1 MELTGS
7 REVQSTMEYSVT
19 IPFWNKKHITPPAT
33 SPKKLFTNGRN
44 VVLSRKIS
52 SLRTLLS
59 EILTKLDKTIILH
72 KEAALL
78 SRFVY
83 RMKKV
88 FRQDKGFKYIQML
101 LKTLKNHLSLDL
113 RQVITTLR
121 DGCYESYYPSTQMM
135 EWGLVSVM
143 RFSALFH
150 RAHFLSERCAS
161 ILKERFSTGHH
172 WKLAA
177 LCLGIISRVWAL
189 ADYFVVKS
197 CDWYLNL
204 SSSLSISV
212 PAGEP
217 WLPTNCSLPGDLQS
231 WLGNPAYLT
240 ALCSDSKADDAEL
253 NALEKSVGKLKT
265 DSKQEKAA
273 TKPSKPASSLM
284 NDLPISAAMELDEDI
299 GEEISRDGS
308 QEKGLKRKEHSK
320 DKLNAK
326 KKKKKVSM

>member
-1 MELTGS
+1 M
-7 REVQSTMEYSVT
+7 VSVA
-19 IPFWNKKHITPPAT
+19 IPFWNKKRITPPTT

-52 SLRTLLS
+52 SLRALLS
-59 EILTKLDKTIILH
+59 EILTKLDKTNILH
-72 KEAALL
+72 KEAAIL

-101 LKTLKNHLSLDL
+101 LKTLKNYLSLDL
-113 RQVITTLR
+113 KQVISTLR
-121 DGCYESYYPSTQMM
+121 EGCYESYCPSKQMI
-135 EWGLVSVM
+135 EWGLVSIM
-143 RFSALFH
+143 RFAALFH

-197 CDWYLNL
+197 CDWFLNL
-204 SSSLSISV
+204 TNYLSIAV
-212 PAGEP
+212 AAEEQ
-217 WLPTNCSLPGDLQS
+217 WLPADCSLPGDLQS
-231 WLGNPAYLT
+231 WLGSPAYLT
-240 ALCSDSKADDAEL
+240 IPFSESKVDDGEL

-265 DSKQEKAA
+265 DSKQDKAII
-273 TKPSKPASSLM
+273 KPSKPSSSFM
-284 NDLPISAAMELDEDI
+284 QDLPISAAMELDEDV
-299 GEEISRDGS
+299 GEEISRDAEA
-308 QEKGLKRKEHSK
+308 QEKCLKRKEHSK

-326 KKKKKVSM
+326 KKRKKVSM